1 MKKDALK
8 PAHSANHPTEAE
20 IDRTLAESF
29 PASDPPG
36 WTLGLEQADAT
47 TDQRQSEEASASLET
62 VIVTR
67 VRDLVGG
74 FKVRRALPSAR
85 RRMVGPFIFLDQMGP
100 EILQANTGLDVAPH
114 PHIGLATVTYLF
126 EGELLHRDSLGVVQP
141 IRPGEVNWMT
151 AGKGIVHS
159 ERTPPELRQ
168 TGSKLFGIQSWVALP
183 QRDEETDPSFVHH
196 GADELPVI
204 EGEGKRVRLISG
216 SLYGARSPVRTL
228 SEMFYAD
235 VTIEPGARLPVPTEH
250 EERAAYVVGGAVELL
265 RDGGTFN
272 AGQLMVFKPGEEITL
287 QAPESSPARIM
298 LLGGE
303 PLDGK
308 RHIFWNFV
316 SSSKGRIEQAKEDW
330 KAGRFTPVPDET
342 GFIPLNSSELH
353 HGLRRKQ
360 V

>member
-1 MKKDALK
+1 LKKDGLK
-8 PAHSANHPTEAE
+8 VDHAEDHPTEAE

-36 WTLGLEQADAT
+36 WTLGLEQTGAP
-47 TDQRQSEEASASLET
+47 TDQRQSEGASASLET

-74 FKVRRALPSAR
+74 FKVRRALPSSR

-100 EILQANTGLDVAPH
+100 EMLRANTGLDVAPH

-126 EGELLHRDSLGVVQP
+126 EGDLLHRDSLGVVQP

-159 ERTPPELRQ
+159 ERTPQEMRQ
-168 TGSKLFGIQSWVALP
+168 MGSKLFGIQSWVALP
-183 QRDEETDPSFVHH
+183 QRDEETDPAFAHH

-235 VTIEPGARLPVPTEH
+235 VTIEEGARLLLPVEH
-250 EERAAYVVGGAVELL
+250 EERAAYVVEGSVELIG
-265 RDGGTFN
+265 DGGTFD
-272 AGQLMVFKPGEEITL
+272 AGQLLVFKPGEEITL
-287 QAPESSPARIM
+287 RAPESSPVRVM
-298 LLGGE
+298 LLGRE
-303 PLDGK
+303 PMDVK
-308 RHIFWNFV
+308 RHIWWNFV
-316 SSSKGRIEQAKEDW
+316 SSSRERIEQAKEDW
-330 KAGRFTPVPDET
+330 QAGRFAPVPGET
-342 GFIPLNSSELH
+342 EFIPLPEK
-353 HGLRRKQ
+353 GPAIVRYP
-360 V
+360 